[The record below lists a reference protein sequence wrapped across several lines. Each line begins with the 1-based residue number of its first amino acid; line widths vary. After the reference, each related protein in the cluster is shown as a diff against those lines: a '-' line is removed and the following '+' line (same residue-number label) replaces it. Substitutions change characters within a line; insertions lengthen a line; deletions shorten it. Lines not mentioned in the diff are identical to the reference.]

1 MNCVW
6 SQDIRKALEFTFGII
21 LLPLWGIIN
30 INIMIF
36 CAAAL
41 HYEKRFINTLDL
53 TFDYIQQIL
62 FFHSK
67 QATKYMYKSP

>member
-1 MNCVW
+1 
-6 SQDIRKALEFTFGII
+6 
-21 LLPLWGIIN
+21 
-30 INIMIF
+30 MIF

-67 QATKYMYKSP
+67 QATKYMYKSPQLYI